1 MAQQPDQVG
10 VPKALQGLHLGLEH
24 LFQSSPL
31 AGRSELVEPLVEDL
45 HGHVLPGQE
54 ALVDGAEAT
63 LPQLKSG
70 RGRLK
75 GPDAQWAIGCFLGR
89 PGTRSWLEALQD
101 GTLQVL
107 VSDLGYTS
115 HPAPAA

>member
-1 MAQQPDQVG
+1 MTEAP
-10 VPKALQGLHLGLEH
+10 QGLQLGLEH
-24 LFQSSPL
+24 LLQRSPL
-31 AGRSELVEPLVEDL
+31 AGRSELVQLLVDDL
-45 HGHVLPGQE
+45 DGHVLPGQE

-63 LPQLKSG
+63 LPQLKAG

-75 GPDAQWAIGCFLGR
+75 APDACWAIGCFLGR

-101 GTLQVL
+101 GPLQVL